1 MMDGWMDRTNLK
13 RTINLNNSRDHLVTY
28 HVLSM
33 MVVTVTTTMMIVEGD
48 PSETTI
54 TAVVVQCSIKEIV
67 GGTTIDPILMTGLM

>member
-1 MMDGWMDRTNLK
+1 
-13 RTINLNNSRDHLVTY
+13 
-28 HVLSM
+28 M

>member
-1 MMDGWMDRTNLK
+1 
-13 RTINLNNSRDHLVTY
+13 
-28 HVLSM
+28 M

-67 GGTTIDPILMTGLM
+67 GGTTIDPILMIGLM

>member
-1 MMDGWMDRTNLK
+1 MDGWMDRTNLK
-13 RTINLNNSRDHLVTY
+13 RTINRNNSRDHLVTY

-33 MVVTVTTTMMIVEGD
+33 MVVTVTTTMMIVVD
-48 PSETTI
+48 LSETTI